1 MANPKPLNVQQDES
15 PGSKKRYLRTIFL
28 KNSSPIP
35 NWLFDELLCDSEVP
49 HAARS
54 VLLYLLRQ
62 TVGWDNHEKELSL
75 EDIQYGAGVSRPIA
89 IHALWVICDCWGLF
103 NKTRGRK
110 GQHSSVYAIGD
121 LTEDAFLDRYDLVSG
136 INGTGFPTPEQVRP
150 KTDSKVKGQKQDG
163 PKDHIAEQLIVQR
176 TIRDAEDA
184 RKEEEFR
191 RRRGKANLPQ
201 Q

>member
-1 MANPKPLNVQQDES
+1 MADQKPPNTPDEC
-15 PGSKKRYLRTIFL
+15 PGPRRKYLRTIFL

-35 NWLFDELLCDSEVP
+35 NWVLDELLCDSDVP

-62 TVGWDNHEKELSL
+62 TVGWDNREKELAL
-75 EDIQYGAGVSRPIA
+75 ADVQYGAGVSRPIA

-103 NKTRGRK
+103 HKTRGRK

-121 LTEDAFLDRYDLVSG
+121 LTEDGFFDRSYLVSK
-136 INGTGFPTPEQVRP
+136 IYGTIFPTPEQVRS
-150 KTDSKVKGQKQDG
+150 KIKRKVKGKKYDG
-163 PKDHIAEQLIVQR
+163 PKDHIAEQLAAQR
-176 TIRDAEDA
+176 TICDAEDA
-184 RKEEEFR
+184 EKEKQYR
-191 RRRGKANLPQ
+191 LRCKATLPQ